1 MKEITITKREEGQR
15 FDRFLGKYLPGAS
28 SGFLHKMLRK
38 KNIKLN
44 GKKAEGREKL
54 SAGDLIQIFF
64 SDETFEK
71 FQKPQE
77 GGKQDTFTDGKSI
90 VQRTQGKQLERT
102 KQKKRLTKE
111 EMNLREQVKVLY
123 SSEDIL
129 VFHKPAGMLSQRAK
143 ADDDSLNDYL
153 IDYCVK
159 NGIIS
164 REELAAFRPSVANRL
179 DRNTS
184 GIVLAGI
191 SIRGLQTLSIM
202 LRERTLGKYYLCL
215 VERRVKEDAR
225 ISGYLTKEEKN
236 KERKKLG
243 KMILKAVGIVLLATI
258 VTLGSV
264 LIYAN
269 VKHRKALKEEEKY
282 MTPPGQMVEIDGHEI
297 HVVHRGDETAKH
309 ALVFIHSNKTADDSI
324 ALEPLFDELSDYELI
339 YVDRSG
345 SGYSDD
351 WDAPK
356 DIDSMLA
363 ETRAAVKT
371 VTGRTSYILVA
382 SKSGGTLAVDWAD
395 EYPDEVEAIVGLQ
408 MYFPDQYEG
417 MDEDAYCSFE
427 NKIMLEL
434 VKIGG
439 QRLSDSVL
447 PDNSYNIYTKDQMDR
462 RNAIIEK
469 GLYTQGM
476 YNEDKNL
483 VKNANKVAALGFPQN
498 TPMYMIYCNPFT
510 DPFLH
515 QDDDTLETY
524 EDLVQNSEEDPA
536 GTYNSYYK
544 EYAESHSNVE
554 MTEMSGPDRLI
565 VYNPQKE
572 ADLIK
577 EYIGSRVK

>member
-1 MKEITITKREEGQR
+1 MSI
-15 FDRFLGKYLPGAS
+15 D
-28 SGFLHKMLRK
+28 
-38 KNIKLN
+38 
-44 GKKAEGREKL
+44 KKANEK
-54 SAGDLIQIFF
+54 SN
-64 SDETFEK
+64 EK
-71 FQKPQE
+71 
-77 GGKQDTFTDGKSI
+77 I
-90 VQRTQGKQLERT
+90 NERNA
-102 KQKKRLTKE
+102 QKKSAT
-111 EMNLREQVKVLY
+111 
-123 SSEDIL
+123 
-129 VFHKPAGMLSQRAK
+129 AGGEKMIPK
-143 ADDDSLNDYL
+143 
-153 IDYCVK
+153 
-159 NGIIS
+159 
-164 REELAAFRPSVANRL
+164 LAHDEPPKSV
-179 DRNTS
+179 S
-184 GIVLAGI
+184 MG
-191 SIRGLQTLSIM
+191 M
-202 LRERTLGKYYLCL
+202 
-215 VERRVKEDAR
+215 
-225 ISGYLTKEEKN
+225 TKEEKN

-243 KMILKAVGIVLLATI
+243 KMILKAVGIVLLATVVI
-258 VTLGSV
+258 FGSV

-282 MTPPGQMVEIDGHEI
+282 LTPPGQMVEIDGHEI

-309 ALVFIHSNKTADDSI
+309 ALVFIHPNKTADDSI

-363 ETRAAVKT
+363 ETREAVKA

-408 MYFPDQYEG
+408 MYFPDQYAG
-417 MDEDAYCSFE
+417 LDEDTYCSFE

-469 GLYTQGM
+469 RLYTQGM
-476 YNEDKNL
+476 YNEDEYL
-483 VKNANKVAALGFPQN
+483 VKNANNVAALGFPEN
-498 TPMYMIYCNPFT
+498 TPMYMIYCNPYI

-524 EDLVQNSEEDPA
+524 EDLVQNSEEDPVD
-536 GTYNSYYK
+536 TYNSYYK
-544 EYAESHSNVE
+544 EYTESHSNVE
-554 MTEMSGPDRLI
+554 MTEMSGPSRLI
-565 VYNPQKE
+565 VYNPQKV

-577 EYIGSRVK
+577 EYISSRVK

>member
-1 MKEITITKREEGQR
+1 MSI
-15 FDRFLGKYLPGAS
+15 D
-28 SGFLHKMLRK
+28 K
-38 KNIKLN
+38 KTN
-44 GKKAEGREKL
+44 GKSNEK
-54 SAGDLIQIFF
+54 
-64 SDETFEK
+64 
-71 FQKPQE
+71 
-77 GGKQDTFTDGKSI
+77 
-90 VQRTQGKQLERT
+90 VNERNA
-102 KQKKRLTKE
+102 QKKSAT
-111 EMNLREQVKVLY
+111 
-123 SSEDIL
+123 
-129 VFHKPAGMLSQRAK
+129 AGGEKMIPK
-143 ADDDSLNDYL
+143 
-153 IDYCVK
+153 
-159 NGIIS
+159 
-164 REELAAFRPSVANRL
+164 LAHNEPLKSV
-179 DRNTS
+179 S
-184 GIVLAGI
+184 MG
-191 SIRGLQTLSIM
+191 M
-202 LRERTLGKYYLCL
+202 
-215 VERRVKEDAR
+215 
-225 ISGYLTKEEKN
+225 TKEEKN

-324 ALEPLFDELSDYELI
+324 ALEPLFNELSDYELI

-363 ETRAAVKT
+363 ETRAAVKA

>member
-1 MKEITITKREEGQR
+1 MTK
-15 FDRFLGKYLPGAS
+15 
-28 SGFLHKMLRK
+28 K
-38 KNIKLN
+38 KKRN
-44 GKKAEGREKL
+44 R
-54 SAGDLIQIFF
+54 
-64 SDETFEK
+64 
-71 FQKPQE
+71 
-77 GGKQDTFTDGKSI
+77 GKS
-90 VQRTQGKQLERT
+90 TGMST
-102 KQKKRLTKE
+102 DKKTNEKNNEKMIPKTMTKE
-111 EMNLREQVKVLY
+111 PPK
-123 SSEDIL
+123 
-129 VFHKPAGMLSQRAK
+129 
-143 ADDDSLNDYL
+143 
-153 IDYCVK
+153 
-159 NGIIS
+159 
-164 REELAAFRPSVANRL
+164 SVSMSMTR
-179 DRNTS
+179 
-184 GIVLAGI
+184 
-191 SIRGLQTLSIM
+191 
-202 LRERTLGKYYLCL
+202 
-215 VERRVKEDAR
+215 
-225 ISGYLTKEEKN
+225 EEKN
-236 KERKKLG
+236 KERKKMG
-243 KMILKAVGIVLLATI
+243 KMILKAVGIVLLATV
-258 VTLGSV
+258 VTFGSV

-269 VKHRKALKEEEKY
+269 VKHKKALKEEEKY
-282 MTPPGQMVEIDGHEI
+282 LTPPGQMVEIDGHEI
-297 HVVHRGDETAKH
+297 HVVHRGDETAEH
-309 ALVFIHSNKTADDSI
+309 ALVFIHANKTVDDSI

-363 ETRAAVKT
+363 ETREAVKA

-417 MDEDAYCSFE
+417 MDEDAYCSFQ
-427 NKIMLEL
+427 NKLMLEL

-447 PDNSYNIYTKDQMDR
+447 PDNSYDIYTKDQMDR
-462 RNAIIEK
+462 RDALVEK

-476 YNEDKNL
+476 YNEDKYL
-483 VKNANKVAALGFPQN
+483 VKNANKVAALGLPEK
-498 TPMYMIYCNPFT
+498 TPMYMIYCNPYT

-524 EDLVQNSEEDPA
+524 EDLAQNSEEDPA

-565 VYNPQKE
+565 VYNPQKV

-577 EYIGSRVK
+577 EYISNRAK